1 MLQKPMKEVAQSH
14 FAEIE
19 KLIKQQVALHLF
31 KHTQLEAEKYKAS
44 NLKIENML
52 NTLQKS

>member
-1 MLQKPMKEVAQSH
+1 MSELANSN

-31 KHTQLEAEKYKAS
+31 KHTKLEAEKNKAN

-52 NTLQKS
+52 NNFKIQTH